1 MTAAPLTDAQI
12 AAAHPIQPIARIA
25 ADAGIDEDLL
35 IPYGRYMAKVDVH
48 ALTAPEDGRVVLV
61 TGISPTPAGEGKT
74 TVTVGLA
81 DGLNLLAAQE
91 DAPAAVAGSRT
102 VVALREP
109 SLGPVFGIKGG
120 ATGGGHAQVVPM
132 EDINLHFTGDFH
144 AITSAHNL
152 LCALVDNH
160 IQQGNALGIDP
171 RSIAIK
177 RALDMNDRS
186 LRHVVTGLGGR
197 AQGVP
202 REGGFEITVAT
213 ETMAVFCLAADLAD
227 LKARLGRI
235 TVGQTYDG
243 APVTASQIGPHG
255 AQGAMAVLLKDAI
268 RPNLVQTLG
277 GTPALVHGGPFANIA
292 HGANS
297 VIATRTAR
305 RIGEIVATEAGFGAD
320 LGGQKF
326 MDITSVAGGFP
337 PAVVVVVA
345 TVRALKLQA
354 GVSLTDVKAGVAETA
369 ARTSRPEAE
378 VAAEHLAALRVGT
391 ANLARHVAN
400 MRAYGAPVVVTLNRF
415 TQDTEEEVAAL
426 RAWGEEQGVPVAVAD
441 VWGGGG
447 EGALELA
454 RVLGEHL
461 PAPGEPQAEVTGLW
475 TADMD
480 VEERI
485 QAVVRKVY
493 RGARAEFSA
502 AARHQLADLRDRGL
516 DRLPVCMAKTQYSFS
531 DDPTAL
537 NAPEGFTVQVR
548 ELSAK
553 TGAGF
558 VVALTGAVMTMPGLP
573 ASPAADRMDVDD
585 DGTVT
590 GLF

>member
-1 MTAAPLTDAQI
+1 MIDAEI

-25 ADAGIDEDLL
+25 AQAGIAEDLL
-35 IPYGRYMAKVDVH
+35 IPYGRHMAKVDVH

-81 DGLNLLAAQE
+81 DGLNMLAGQA

-132 EDINLHFTGDFH
+132 EAINLHFTGDFH

-160 IQQGNALGIDP
+160 VQQGNALGIDP
-171 RSIAIK
+171 RTIALK

-186 LRHVVTGLGGR
+186 LRDVVTGLGGR
-197 AQGVP
+197 TQGVP

-227 LKARLGRI
+227 LKERLGRI
-235 TVGQTYDG
+235 TVGHTYDG
-243 APVTASQIGPHG
+243 EPVTASQIGPHG

-268 RPNLVQTLG
+268 SPNLVQTLG

-305 RIGEIVATEAGFGAD
+305 RLGDLVITEAGFGAD

-326 MDITSVAGGFP
+326 MDITAVAGGFP
-337 PAVVVVVA
+337 PAAVVVVA

-354 GVSLTDVKAGVAETA
+354 GLSLRDVKAGAAETA
-369 ARTSRPEAE
+369 AITGRDAEA
-378 VAAEHLAALRVGT
+378 VRAEHLDALRTGT

-400 MRAYGAPVVVTLNRF
+400 MQEYGVPVVVGVNRF
-415 TQDTEEEVAAL
+415 TQDEDAELEVL
-426 RAWGEEQGVPVAVAD
+426 RAWGAEHGVPVAVAD

-447 EGALELA
+447 EGSLELA
-454 RVLGEHL
+454 RLLGEHL
-461 PAPGEPQAEVTGLW
+461 PAPGEPAAEVTGLW
-475 TADMD
+475 EEDMD

-485 QAVVRKVY
+485 QAVVRRVY
-493 RGARAEFSA
+493 RGARAELTP
-502 AARHQLADLRDRGL
+502 AARRQLAQLWDRGL

-531 DDPTAL
+531 DDPALL
-537 NAPEGFTVQVR
+537 NAPEGFTVTVR

-573 ASPAADRMDVDD
+573 ASPAADRMDVAE

>member
-1 MTAAPLTDAQI
+1 MNDAEI
-12 AAAHPIQPIARIA
+12 AAAHPIRPIAEIA
-25 ADAGIDEDLL
+25 AEAGIAEDLL
-35 IPYGRYMAKVDVH
+35 IPYGRHMAKVDVH
-48 ALTAPEDGRVVLV
+48 ALTAPERGRVVLV

-81 DGLNLLAAQE
+81 DGLNLLAQQP
-91 DAPAAVAGSRT
+91 DAPAAVAGART

-120 ATGGGHAQVVPM
+120 ATGGGRAQVVPM

-160 IQQGNALGIDP
+160 VQQGNALGIDP
-171 RSIAIK
+171 RTIALK
-177 RALDMNDRS
+177 RALDMNDRT
-186 LRHVVTGLGGR
+186 LRDVVTGLGGR
-197 AQGVP
+197 TQGVP

-235 TVGQTYDG
+235 TVGYTYDG
-243 APVTASQIGPHG
+243 EAVTASQIGPNG

-268 RPNLVQTLG
+268 EPNLVQTLG

-305 RIGEIVATEAGFGAD
+305 RLGDLVVTEAGFGAD

-326 MDITSVAGGFP
+326 MDITAVAGGFP
-337 PAVVVVVA
+337 PAAAVVVA

-354 GVSLTDVKAGVAETA
+354 GIALPDVKAGIAE
-369 ARTSRPEAE
+369 
-378 VAAEHLAALRVGT
+378 AAERSGRGLADVRAEHVDALRAGL
-391 ANLARHVAN
+391 ANLERHVGN
-400 MRAYGAPVVVTLNRF
+400 MRAYGVPVVVAVNRF
-415 TQDTEEEVAAL
+415 TQDDDAELDVL
-426 RAWGEEQGVPVAVAD
+426 RAWGVENGVPVAVAD

-454 RVLGEHL
+454 RLLGEHL
-461 PAPGEPQAEVTGLW
+461 PAPGEPAPPVTGLW
-475 TADMD
+475 TEGME

-485 QAVVRKVY
+485 QAVVRRVY
-493 RGARAEFSA
+493 GGAGAELSPV
-502 AARHQLADLRDRGL
+502 ARRQLAQLRARGL

-531 DDPTAL
+531 DDPTLL
-537 NAPEGFTVQVR
+537 NAPEGFTVSVR

-573 ASPAADRMDVDD
+573 ASPAADRMDVAD

>member
-1 MTAAPLTDAQI
+1 MNDAEI
-12 AAAHPIQPIARIA
+12 AAAHPIRPIAEIA
-25 ADAGIDEDLL
+25 AEAGIAEDLL
-35 IPYGRYMAKVDVH
+35 IPYGRHMAKVDVH
-48 ALTAPEDGRVVLV
+48 ALTAPERGRVVLV

-81 DGLNLLAAQE
+81 DGLNLLAQQP
-91 DAPAAVAGSRT
+91 DAPGAVAGART

-120 ATGGGHAQVVPM
+120 ATGGGRAQVVPM

-160 IQQGNALGIDP
+160 VQQGNALGIDP
-171 RSIAIK
+171 RTIALK
-177 RALDMNDRS
+177 RALDMNDRT
-186 LRHVVTGLGGR
+186 LRDVVTGLGGR
-197 AQGVP
+197 TQGVP

-235 TVGQTYDG
+235 TVGYTYDG
-243 APVTASQIGPHG
+243 EAVTASQIGPNG

-268 RPNLVQTLG
+268 EPNLVQTLG

-305 RIGEIVATEAGFGAD
+305 RLGDLVVTEAGFGAD

-326 MDITSVAGGFP
+326 MDITAVAGGFP
-337 PAVVVVVA
+337 PAAAVVVA

-354 GVSLTDVKAGVAETA
+354 GIALPDVKAGVAE
-369 ARTSRPEAE
+369 
-378 VAAEHLAALRVGT
+378 AAERSGRGLADVRAEHVDALRAGL
-391 ANLARHVAN
+391 ANLERHVGN
-400 MRAYGAPVVVTLNRF
+400 MRAYGVPVVVAVNRF
-415 TQDTEEEVAAL
+415 TQDDDAELDVL
-426 RAWGEEQGVPVAVAD
+426 RAWGVENGVPVAVAD

-454 RVLGEHL
+454 RLLGEHL
-461 PAPGEPQAEVTGLW
+461 PAPGEPAPPVTGLW
-475 TADMD
+475 TEGME

-485 QAVVRKVY
+485 QAVVRRVY
-493 RGARAEFSA
+493 GGAGAELSPV
-502 AARHQLADLRDRGL
+502 ARRQLAQLRARGL

-531 DDPTAL
+531 DDPTLL
-537 NAPEGFTVQVR
+537 NAPEGFTVSVR

-573 ASPAADRMDVDD
+573 ASPAADRMDVAD

>member
-1 MTAAPLTDAQI
+1 MIDAEI

-25 ADAGIDEDLL
+25 AEAGIAEDLL
-35 IPYGRYMAKVDVH
+35 IPYGRHMAKVDVH

-81 DGLNLLAAQE
+81 DGLNMLAGQA

-132 EDINLHFTGDFH
+132 EAINLHFTGDFH

-160 IQQGNALGIDP
+160 VQQGNALGIDP
-171 RSIAIK
+171 RTIALK

-186 LRHVVTGLGGR
+186 LRDVVTGLGGR
-197 AQGVP
+197 TQGVP

-227 LKARLGRI
+227 LKERLGRI
-235 TVGQTYDG
+235 TVGHTYDG
-243 APVTASQIGPHG
+243 EPVTASQIGPHG

-268 RPNLVQTLG
+268 SPNLVQTLG

-305 RIGEIVATEAGFGAD
+305 RLGDLVITEAGFGAD

-326 MDITSVAGGFP
+326 MDITAVAGGSRRP
-337 PAVVVVVA
+337 PSWWWPPSAP
-345 TVRALKLQA
+345 
-354 GVSLTDVKAGVAETA
+354 SS
-369 ARTSRPEAE
+369 SRPACPC
-378 VAAEHLAALRVGT
+378 GT
-391 ANLARHVAN
+391 
-400 MRAYGAPVVVTLNRF
+400 
-415 TQDTEEEVAAL
+415 
-426 RAWGEEQGVPVAVAD
+426 
-441 VWGGGG
+441 
-447 EGALELA
+447 
-454 RVLGEHL
+454 
-461 PAPGEPQAEVTGLW
+461 
-475 TADMD
+475 
-480 VEERI
+480 
-485 QAVVRKVY
+485 
-493 RGARAEFSA
+493 
-502 AARHQLADLRDRGL
+502 
-516 DRLPVCMAKTQYSFS
+516 
-531 DDPTAL
+531 
-537 NAPEGFTVQVR
+537 
-548 ELSAK
+548 
-553 TGAGF
+553 
-558 VVALTGAVMTMPGLP
+558 
-573 ASPAADRMDVDD
+573 
-585 DGTVT
+585 
-590 GLF
+590 

>member
-1 MTAAPLTDAQI
+1 MIDAEI

-25 ADAGIDEDLL
+25 AQAGIAEDLL
-35 IPYGRYMAKVDVH
+35 IPYGRHMAKVDVH

-81 DGLNLLAAQE
+81 DGLNMLAGQA

-132 EDINLHFTGDFH
+132 EAINLHFTGDFH

-160 IQQGNALGIDP
+160 VQQGNALGIDP
-171 RSIAIK
+171 RTIALK

-186 LRHVVTGLGGR
+186 LRDVVTGLGGR
-197 AQGVP
+197 TQGVP

-227 LKARLGRI
+227 LKERLGRI
-235 TVGQTYDG
+235 TVGHTYDG
-243 APVTASQIGPHG
+243 EPVTASQIGPHG

-268 RPNLVQTLG
+268 SPNLVQTLG

-305 RIGEIVATEAGFGAD
+305 RLGDLVITEAGFGAD

-326 MDITSVAGGFP
+326 MDITAVAGGFP
-337 PAVVVVVA
+337 PAAVVVVA

-354 GVSLTDVKAGVAETA
+354 GLSLRDVKAGAAETA
-369 ARTSRPEAE
+369 AITGRDAEA
-378 VAAEHLAALRVGT
+378 VRAEHLDALRTGT

-400 MRAYGAPVVVTLNRF
+400 MQEYGVPVVVGVNRF
-415 TQDTEEEVAAL
+415 TQDEDAELEVL
-426 RAWGEEQGVPVAVAD
+426 RAWGAEHGVPVAVAD

-447 EGALELA
+447 EGSLELA
-454 RVLGEHL
+454 RLLGEHL
-461 PAPGEPQAEVTGLW
+461 PAPGEPAAEVTGLW
-475 TADMD
+475 EEDMD

-485 QAVVRKVY
+485 QAVVRRVY
-493 RGARAEFSA
+493 RGARAELA
-502 AARHQLADLRDRGL
+502 PAARRQLAQLRDRGL

-531 DDPTAL
+531 DDPALL
-537 NAPEGFTVQVR
+537 NAPEGFTVTVR

-573 ASPAADRMDVDD
+573 ASPAADRMDVAE

>member
-1 MTAAPLTDAQI
+1 MNDAEI
-12 AAAHPIQPIARIA
+12 AAAHPIRPIAEIA
-25 ADAGIDEDLL
+25 AEAGIAEDLL
-35 IPYGRYMAKVDVH
+35 IPYGRHMAKVDVH
-48 ALTAPEDGRVVLV
+48 ALTAPERGRVVLV

-81 DGLNLLAAQE
+81 DGLNLLAQQP
-91 DAPAAVAGSRT
+91 DAPGAVAGART

-120 ATGGGHAQVVPM
+120 ATGGGRAQVVPM

-160 IQQGNALGIDP
+160 VQQGNALGIDP
-171 RSIAIK
+171 RTIALK
-177 RALDMNDRS
+177 RALDMNDRT
-186 LRHVVTGLGGR
+186 LRDVVTGLGGR
-197 AQGVP
+197 TQGVP

-235 TVGQTYDG
+235 TVGYTYDG
-243 APVTASQIGPHG
+243 EAVTASQIGPNG

-268 RPNLVQTLG
+268 MPNLVQTLG

-305 RIGEIVATEAGFGAD
+305 RLGDLVVTEAGFGAD

-326 MDITSVAGGFP
+326 MDITAVAGGFP
-337 PAVVVVVA
+337 PAAAVVVA

-354 GVSLTDVKAGVAETA
+354 GIALPDVKAGVAE
-369 ARTSRPEAE
+369 
-378 VAAEHLAALRVGT
+378 AAERSGRGLADVRAEHVDALRAGL
-391 ANLARHVAN
+391 ANLERHVGN
-400 MRAYGAPVVVTLNRF
+400 MRAYGVPVVVAVNRF
-415 TQDTEEEVAAL
+415 TQDDDAELDVL
-426 RAWGEEQGVPVAVAD
+426 RAWGVENGVPVAVAD

-454 RVLGEHL
+454 RLLGEHL
-461 PAPGEPQAEVTGLW
+461 PAPGEPAPPVTGLW
-475 TADMD
+475 TEGME

-485 QAVVRKVY
+485 QAVVRRVY
-493 RGARAEFSA
+493 GGAGAELSPV
-502 AARHQLADLRDRGL
+502 ARRQLAQLRARGL

-531 DDPTAL
+531 DDPTLL
-537 NAPEGFTVQVR
+537 NAPEGFTVSVR

-573 ASPAADRMDVDD
+573 ASPAADRMDVAD

>member
-1 MTAAPLTDAQI
+1 MNDAEI
-12 AAAHPIQPIARIA
+12 AAAHPIRPIAEIA
-25 ADAGIDEDLL
+25 AEAGIAEDLL
-35 IPYGRYMAKVDVH
+35 IPYGRHMAKVDVH
-48 ALTAPEDGRVVLV
+48 ALTAPERGRVVLV

-81 DGLNLLAAQE
+81 DGLNLLAQQP
-91 DAPAAVAGSRT
+91 DAPDAVAGART

-120 ATGGGHAQVVPM
+120 ATGGGRAQVVPM

-160 IQQGNALGIDP
+160 VQQGNALGIDP
-171 RSIAIK
+171 RTIALK
-177 RALDMNDRS
+177 RALDMNDRT
-186 LRHVVTGLGGR
+186 LRDVVTGLGGR
-197 AQGVP
+197 TQGVP

-235 TVGQTYDG
+235 TVGYTYDG
-243 APVTASQIGPHG
+243 EAVTASQIGPNG

-268 RPNLVQTLG
+268 KPNLVQTLG

-305 RIGEIVATEAGFGAD
+305 RLGDLVVTEAGFGAD

-326 MDITSVAGGFP
+326 MDITAVAGGFP
-337 PAVVVVVA
+337 PAAAVVVA

-354 GVSLTDVKAGVAETA
+354 GIALPDVKAGVAE
-369 ARTSRPEAE
+369 
-378 VAAEHLAALRVGT
+378 AAERSGRGLADVRAEHVDALRAGL
-391 ANLARHVAN
+391 ANLERHVGN
-400 MRAYGAPVVVTLNRF
+400 MRAYGVPVVVAVNRF
-415 TQDTEEEVAAL
+415 TQDDDAELDVL
-426 RAWGEEQGVPVAVAD
+426 RAWGVENGVPVAVAD

-454 RVLGEHL
+454 RLLGEHL
-461 PAPGEPQAEVTGLW
+461 PAPGEPAPPVTGLW
-475 TADMD
+475 TEGME

-485 QAVVRKVY
+485 QAVVRRVY
-493 RGARAEFSA
+493 GGAGAELSPV
-502 AARHQLADLRDRGL
+502 ARRQLAQLRARGL

-531 DDPTAL
+531 DDPTLL
-537 NAPEGFTVQVR
+537 NAPEGFTVSVR

-573 ASPAADRMDVDD
+573 ASPAADRMDVAD

>member
-1 MTAAPLTDAQI
+1 MIDAEI

-25 ADAGIDEDLL
+25 AEAGIAEDLL
-35 IPYGRYMAKVDVH
+35 IPYGRHMAKVDVH

-81 DGLNLLAAQE
+81 DGLNMLAGQA

-132 EDINLHFTGDFH
+132 EAINLHFTGDFH

-160 IQQGNALGIDP
+160 VQQGNALGIDP
-171 RSIAIK
+171 RTIALK

-186 LRHVVTGLGGR
+186 LRDVVTGLGGR
-197 AQGVP
+197 TQGVP

-227 LKARLGRI
+227 LKERLGRI
-235 TVGQTYDG
+235 TVGHTYDG
-243 APVTASQIGPHG
+243 EPVTASQIGPHG

-268 RPNLVQTLG
+268 SPNLVQTLG

-305 RIGEIVATEAGFGAD
+305 RLGDLVITEAGFGAD

-326 MDITSVAGGFP
+326 MDITAVAGGFP
-337 PAVVVVVA
+337 PAAVVVVA

-354 GVSLTDVKAGVAETA
+354 GLSLRDVKAGAAETA
-369 ARTSRPEAE
+369 AITGRDAEA
-378 VAAEHLAALRVGT
+378 VRAEHLDALRTGT

-400 MRAYGAPVVVTLNRF
+400 MQEYGVPVVVGVNRF
-415 TQDTEEEVAAL
+415 TQDEDAELEVL
-426 RAWGEEQGVPVAVAD
+426 RAWGAEHGVPVAVAD

-447 EGALELA
+447 EGSLELA
-454 RVLGEHL
+454 RLLGEHL
-461 PAPGEPQAEVTGLW
+461 PAPGEPAAEVTRLW
-475 TADMD
+475 EEDMD

-485 QAVVRKVY
+485 QAVVRRVY
-493 RGARAEFSA
+493 RGAHAELTP
-502 AARHQLADLRDRGL
+502 AARRQLAQLRDRGL

-531 DDPTAL
+531 DDPALL
-537 NAPEGFTVQVR
+537 NAPEGFTVTVR

-573 ASPAADRMDVDD
+573 ASPAADRMDVAE

>member
-1 MTAAPLTDAQI
+1 MNDAEI
-12 AAAHPIQPIARIA
+12 AAAHPIRPIAEIA
-25 ADAGIDEDLL
+25 AEAGIAEDLL
-35 IPYGRYMAKVDVH
+35 IPYGRHMAKVDVH
-48 ALTAPEDGRVVLV
+48 ALTAPERGRVVLV

-81 DGLNLLAAQE
+81 DGLNLLAQQP
-91 DAPAAVAGSRT
+91 DAPGAVAGART

-120 ATGGGHAQVVPM
+120 ATGGGRAQVVPM

-144 AITSAHNL
+144 AITSVHNL

-160 IQQGNALGIDP
+160 VQQGNALGIDP
-171 RSIAIK
+171 RTIALK
-177 RALDMNDRS
+177 RALDMNDRT
-186 LRHVVTGLGGR
+186 LRDVVTGLGGR
-197 AQGVP
+197 TQGVP

-235 TVGQTYDG
+235 TVGYTYDG
-243 APVTASQIGPHG
+243 EAVTASQIGPNG

-268 RPNLVQTLG
+268 EPNLVQTLG

-305 RIGEIVATEAGFGAD
+305 RLGDLVVTEAGFGAD

-326 MDITSVAGGFP
+326 MDITAVAGGFP
-337 PAVVVVVA
+337 PAAAVVVA

-354 GVSLTDVKAGVAETA
+354 GIALPDVKAGVAE
-369 ARTSRPEAE
+369 
-378 VAAEHLAALRVGT
+378 AAERSGRGLADVRAEHVDALRAGL
-391 ANLARHVAN
+391 ANLERHVGN
-400 MRAYGAPVVVTLNRF
+400 MRAYGVPVVVAVNRF
-415 TQDTEEEVAAL
+415 TQDDDAELDVL
-426 RAWGEEQGVPVAVAD
+426 RAWGVENGVPVAVAD

-454 RVLGEHL
+454 RLLGEHL
-461 PAPGEPQAEVTGLW
+461 PAPGEPAPPLTGLW
-475 TADMD
+475 TEGME

-485 QAVVRKVY
+485 QAVVRRVY
-493 RGARAEFSA
+493 GGAGAELSPV
-502 AARHQLADLRDRGL
+502 ARRQLAQLRARGL

-531 DDPTAL
+531 DDPTLL
-537 NAPEGFTVQVR
+537 NAPEGFTVSVR

-573 ASPAADRMDVDD
+573 ASPAADRMDVAD

>member
-1 MTAAPLTDAQI
+1 MIDAEI

-25 ADAGIDEDLL
+25 AEAGIAEDLL
-35 IPYGRYMAKVDVH
+35 IPYGRHMAKVDVH

-81 DGLNLLAAQE
+81 DGLNMLAGQA

-132 EDINLHFTGDFH
+132 EAINLHFTGDFH

-160 IQQGNALGIDP
+160 VQQGNALGIDP
-171 RSIAIK
+171 RTIALK

-186 LRHVVTGLGGR
+186 LRDVVTGLGGR
-197 AQGVP
+197 TQGVP

-227 LKARLGRI
+227 LKERLGRI
-235 TVGQTYDG
+235 TVGHTYDG
-243 APVTASQIGPHG
+243 EPVTASQIGPHG

-268 RPNLVQTLG
+268 SPNLVQTLG

-305 RIGEIVATEAGFGAD
+305 RLGDLVITEAGFGAD

-326 MDITSVAGGFP
+326 MDITAVAGFP
-337 PAVVVVVA
+337 PAAVVVVA

-354 GVSLTDVKAGVAETA
+354 GLSLRDVKAGAAETA
-369 ARTSRPEAE
+369 AITGRDAEA
-378 VAAEHLAALRVGT
+378 VRAEHLDALRTGT

-400 MRAYGAPVVVTLNRF
+400 MQEYGVPVVVGVNRF
-415 TQDTEEEVAAL
+415 TQDEDAELEVL
-426 RAWGEEQGVPVAVAD
+426 RAWGAEHGVPVAVAD

-447 EGALELA
+447 EGSLELA
-454 RVLGEHL
+454 RLLGEHL
-461 PAPGEPQAEVTGLW
+461 PAPGEPAAEVTRLW
-475 TADMD
+475 EEDMD
-480 VEERI
+480 VEEHI
-485 QAVVRKVY
+485 QAVVRRVY
-493 RGARAEFSA
+493 RGARAELTP
-502 AARHQLADLRDRGL
+502 AARRQLAQLRDRGL

-531 DDPTAL
+531 DDPALL
-537 NAPEGFTVQVR
+537 NAPEGFTVTVR

-573 ASPAADRMDVDD
+573 ASPAADRMDVAE

>member
-1 MTAAPLTDAQI
+1 MSQAPLNDAEI
-12 AAAHPIQPIARIA
+12 AAAHDIQPIARIA
-25 ADAGIDEDLL
+25 AAAGIDEELL
-35 IPYGRYMAKVDVH
+35 IPYGRHMAKVDVH
-48 ALTAPEDGRVVLV
+48 ALTAPEAGRVVLV

-81 DGLNLLAAQE
+81 DGLNLLAQQP
-91 DAPAAVAGSRT
+91 DAPAAVTGART

-132 EDINLHFTGDFH
+132 ESINLHFTGDFH
-144 AITSAHNL
+144 AITSAHDL

-160 IQQGNALGIDP
+160 VQQGNALGIDP
-171 RSIAIK
+171 RTITLK
-177 RALDMNDRS
+177 RALDMNDRT

-197 AQGVP
+197 TQGVP

-227 LKARLGRI
+227 LKERLGRI
-235 TVGQTYDG
+235 TVGYTYG
-243 APVTASQIGPHG
+243 GEPVTAAQIGPHG

-268 RPNLVQTLG
+268 APNLVQTLG

-305 RIGEIVATEAGFGAD
+305 RLGDIVVTEAGFGAD

-326 MDITSVAGGFP
+326 MDITAVAGGFP
-337 PAVVVVVA
+337 PAAVVVVA
-345 TVRALKLQA
+345 TVRALKLQGGLA
-354 GVSLTDVKAGVAETA
+354 LPDVKGGAAETA
-369 ARTSRPEAE
+369 ARSGRDPEA
-378 VAAEHLAALRVGT
+378 VRAEHLDALRVGT
-391 ANLARHVAN
+391 ANLERHVEN
-400 MRAYGAPVVVTLNRF
+400 MRAYGAPVVVAVNRF
-415 TQDTEEEVAAL
+415 TQDEDAELALLRDWGAA
-426 RAWGEEQGVPVAVAD
+426 RGVPVAVAD
-441 VWGGGG
+441 VWGSGG

-454 RVLGEHL
+454 RLLGEHL
-461 PAPGEPQAEVTGLW
+461 PAPGEPDPALTPLW
-475 TADMD
+475 SEGMD

-485 QAVVRKVY
+485 QAVVRRVY
-493 RGARAEFSA
+493 RGAGAELSPV
-502 AARHQLADLRDRGL
+502 ARRQLAQLRARGL
-516 DRLPVCMAKTQYSFS
+516 DRLPVCMAKTQYSFA
-531 DDPTAL
+531 DDPTLL
-537 NAPEGFTVQVR
+537 NAPEGFTVRVR

-558 VVALTGAVMTMPGLP
+558 VVALTGDVMTMPGLP
-573 ASPAADRMDVDD
+573 ASPAAERMDVGP

>member
-1 MTAAPLTDAQI
+1 MIDAEI

-25 ADAGIDEDLL
+25 AQAGIAEDLL
-35 IPYGRYMAKVDVH
+35 IPYGRHMAKVDVH

-81 DGLNLLAAQE
+81 DGLNMLAGQA

-132 EDINLHFTGDFH
+132 EAINLHFTGDFH

-160 IQQGNALGIDP
+160 VQQGNALGIDP
-171 RSIAIK
+171 RTIALK

-186 LRHVVTGLGGR
+186 LRDVVTGLGGR
-197 AQGVP
+197 TQGVP

-227 LKARLGRI
+227 LKERLGRI
-235 TVGQTYDG
+235 TVGHTYDG
-243 APVTASQIGPHG
+243 EPVTASQIGPHG

-268 RPNLVQTLG
+268 SPNLVQTLG

-305 RIGEIVATEAGFGAD
+305 RLGDLVITEAGFGAD

-326 MDITSVAGGFP
+326 MDITAVAGGFP
-337 PAVVVVVA
+337 PAAVVVVA

-354 GVSLTDVKAGVAETA
+354 GLSLRDVKAGAAETA
-369 ARTSRPEAE
+369 AITGRDAEA
-378 VAAEHLAALRVGT
+378 VRAEHLDALRTGT

-400 MRAYGAPVVVTLNRF
+400 MQEYGVPVVVGVNRF
-415 TQDTEEEVAAL
+415 TQDEDAELEVL
-426 RAWGEEQGVPVAVAD
+426 RAWGAEHGVPVAVAD

-447 EGALELA
+447 EGSLELA
-454 RVLGEHL
+454 RLLGEHL
-461 PAPGEPQAEVTGLW
+461 PAPGEPAAEVTGLW
-475 TADMD
+475 EEDMD

-485 QAVVRKVY
+485 QAVVRRVY
-493 RGARAEFSA
+493 RGARAELA
-502 AARHQLADLRDRGL
+502 PAARRQLAQLRYRGL

-531 DDPTAL
+531 DDPALL
-537 NAPEGFTVQVR
+537 NAPEGFTVTVR

-573 ASPAADRMDVDD
+573 ASPAADRMDVAE

>member
-1 MTAAPLTDAQI
+1 MNDAEI
-12 AAAHPIQPIARIA
+12 AAVHPIQPIARIA
-25 ADAGIDEDLL
+25 AEAGIAEDLL
-35 IPYGRYMAKVDVH
+35 IPYGRHMAKVDVH
-48 ALTAPEDGRVVLV
+48 ALTASEDGRVVLV

-81 DGLNLLAAQE
+81 DGLNMLAGQA

-132 EDINLHFTGDFH
+132 EAINLHFTGDFH

-160 IQQGNALGIDP
+160 VQQGNALGIDP
-171 RSIAIK
+171 RTIALK

-186 LRHVVTGLGGR
+186 LRDVVTGLGGR
-197 AQGVP
+197 TQGVP

-227 LKARLGRI
+227 LKERLGRI
-235 TVGQTYDG
+235 TVGHTYDG
-243 APVTASQIGPHG
+243 EPVTASQIGPHG

-268 RPNLVQTLG
+268 SPNLVQTLG

-305 RIGEIVATEAGFGAD
+305 RLGDLVITEAGFGAD

-326 MDITSVAGGFP
+326 MDITAVAGGFP
-337 PAVVVVVA
+337 SAVVVVVA

-354 GVSLTDVKAGVAETA
+354 GLSLRDVKAGAAETA
-369 ARTSRPEAE
+369 AITGRDAEA
-378 VAAEHLAALRVGT
+378 VRAEHLDALRTGT

-400 MRAYGAPVVVTLNRF
+400 MQEYGVPVVVGVNRF
-415 TQDTEEEVAAL
+415 TQDEDAELEVL
-426 RAWGEEQGVPVAVAD
+426 RAWGAEHGVPVAVAD

-447 EGALELA
+447 EGSLELA
-454 RVLGEHL
+454 RLLGEHL
-461 PAPGEPQAEVTGLW
+461 PAPGEPAAEVTGLW
-475 TADMD
+475 EEDMD

-485 QAVVRKVY
+485 QAVVRRVY
-493 RGARAEFSA
+493 RGARAELTP
-502 AARHQLADLRDRGL
+502 AARRQLAQLRDRGL

-531 DDPTAL
+531 DDPALL
-537 NAPEGFTVQVR
+537 NAPEGFTVTVR

-573 ASPAADRMDVDD
+573 ASPAADRMDVAE

>member
-1 MTAAPLTDAQI
+1 MNDAEI
-12 AAAHPIQPIARIA
+12 AAAHPIRPIAEIA
-25 ADAGIDEDLL
+25 AEAGIAEDLL
-35 IPYGRYMAKVDVH
+35 IPYGRHMAKVDVH
-48 ALTAPEDGRVVLV
+48 ALTAPERGRVVLV

-81 DGLNLLAAQE
+81 DGLNLLAQQP
-91 DAPAAVAGSRT
+91 DAPGAVAGART

-120 ATGGGHAQVVPM
+120 ATGGGRAQVVPM

-160 IQQGNALGIDP
+160 VQQGNALGIDP
-171 RSIAIK
+171 RTIALK
-177 RALDMNDRS
+177 RALDMNDRT
-186 LRHVVTGLGGR
+186 LRDVVTGLGGR
-197 AQGVP
+197 TQGVP

-235 TVGQTYDG
+235 TVGYTYDG
-243 APVTASQIGPHG
+243 EAVTASQIGPNG

-268 RPNLVQTLG
+268 EPNLVQTLG

-305 RIGEIVATEAGFGAD
+305 RLGDLVVTEAGFGAD

-326 MDITSVAGGFP
+326 MDITAVAGGFP
-337 PAVVVVVA
+337 PAAAVVVA

-354 GVSLTDVKAGVAETA
+354 GIALPDVKAGVAE
-369 ARTSRPEAE
+369 
-378 VAAEHLAALRVGT
+378 AAERSGRGLADVRAEHVDALRAGL
-391 ANLARHVAN
+391 ANLERHVGN
-400 MRAYGAPVVVTLNRF
+400 MRAYGVPVVVGVNRF
-415 TQDTEEEVAAL
+415 TQDEDAELEVL
-426 RAWGEEQGVPVAVAD
+426 RAWGAEHGVPVAVAD

-447 EGALELA
+447 EGSLELA
-454 RVLGEHL
+454 RLLGEHL
-461 PAPGEPQAEVTGLW
+461 PAPGEPAAEVTGLW
-475 TADMD
+475 EEDMD

-485 QAVVRKVY
+485 QAVVRRVY
-493 RGARAEFSA
+493 RGARAELTP
-502 AARHQLADLRDRGL
+502 AARRQLAQLRDRGL

-531 DDPTAL
+531 DDPALL
-537 NAPEGFTVQVR
+537 NAPEGFTVTVR

-558 VVALTGAVMTMPGLP
+558 VVVLTGAVMTMPGLP
-573 ASPAADRMDVDD
+573 ASPAADRMDVAE

>member
-1 MTAAPLTDAQI
+1 MNDAEI
-12 AAAHPIQPIARIA
+12 AAVHPIQPIARIA
-25 ADAGIDEDLL
+25 AQAGIAEDLL
-35 IPYGRYMAKVDVH
+35 IPYGRHMAKVDVH

-81 DGLNLLAAQE
+81 DGLNMLAGQA

-132 EDINLHFTGDFH
+132 EAINLHFTGDFH

-160 IQQGNALGIDP
+160 VQQGNALGIDP
-171 RSIAIK
+171 RTIALK

-186 LRHVVTGLGGR
+186 LRDVVTGLGGR
-197 AQGVP
+197 TQGVP

-227 LKARLGRI
+227 LKERLGRI
-235 TVGQTYDG
+235 TVGHTYDG
-243 APVTASQIGPHG
+243 EPVTASQIGPHG

-268 RPNLVQTLG
+268 SPNLVQTLG

-305 RIGEIVATEAGFGAD
+305 RLGDLVITEAGFGAD

-326 MDITSVAGGFP
+326 MDITAVAGGFP
-337 PAVVVVVA
+337 PAAVVVVA

-354 GVSLTDVKAGVAETA
+354 GLSLRDVKAGAAETA
-369 ARTSRPEAE
+369 AITGRDAEA
-378 VAAEHLAALRVGT
+378 VRAEHLDALRTGT

-400 MRAYGAPVVVTLNRF
+400 MQEYGVPVVVGVNRF
-415 TQDTEEEVAAL
+415 TQDEDAELEVL
-426 RAWGEEQGVPVAVAD
+426 RAWGAEHGVPVAVAD

-447 EGALELA
+447 EGSLELA
-454 RVLGEHL
+454 RLLGEHL
-461 PAPGEPQAEVTGLW
+461 PAPGEPAAEVTGLW
-475 TADMD
+475 EEDMD

-485 QAVVRKVY
+485 QAVVRRVY
-493 RGARAEFSA
+493 RGARAELA
-502 AARHQLADLRDRGL
+502 PAARRQLAQLRDRGL

-531 DDPTAL
+531 DDPALL
-537 NAPEGFTVQVR
+537 NAPEGFTVTVR

-573 ASPAADRMDVDD
+573 ASPAADRMDVAE

>member
-1 MTAAPLTDAQI
+1 MNDAEI
-12 AAAHPIQPIARIA
+12 AAAHPIRPIAEIA
-25 ADAGIDEDLL
+25 AEAGIAEDLL
-35 IPYGRYMAKVDVH
+35 IPYGRHMAKVDVH
-48 ALTAPEDGRVVLV
+48 ALTAPERGRVVLV

-81 DGLNLLAAQE
+81 DGLNLLAQQP
-91 DAPAAVAGSRT
+91 DAPGAVAGART

-120 ATGGGHAQVVPM
+120 ATGGGRAQVVPM

-160 IQQGNALGIDP
+160 VQQGNALGIDP
-171 RSIAIK
+171 RTIALK
-177 RALDMNDRS
+177 RALDMNDRT
-186 LRHVVTGLGGR
+186 LRDVVTGLGGR
-197 AQGVP
+197 TQGVP

-235 TVGQTYDG
+235 TVGYTYDG
-243 APVTASQIGPHG
+243 EAVTASQIGPNG

-268 RPNLVQTLG
+268 EPNLVQTLG

-305 RIGEIVATEAGFGAD
+305 RLGDLVVTEAGFGAD

-326 MDITSVAGGFP
+326 MDITAVAGGFP
-337 PAVVVVVA
+337 PAAAVVVA

-354 GVSLTDVKAGVAETA
+354 GIALPDVKAGIAE
-369 ARTSRPEAE
+369 
-378 VAAEHLAALRVGT
+378 AAERSGRGLADVRAEHVGALRAGL
-391 ANLARHVAN
+391 ANLERHVGN
-400 MRAYGAPVVVTLNRF
+400 MRAYGVPVVVAVNRF
-415 TQDTEEEVAAL
+415 TQDDDAELDVL
-426 RAWGEEQGVPVAVAD
+426 RAWGVENGVPVAVAD

-454 RVLGEHL
+454 RLLGEHL
-461 PAPGEPQAEVTGLW
+461 PAPGEPAPPVTGLW
-475 TADMD
+475 TEGME

-485 QAVVRKVY
+485 QAVVRRVY
-493 RGARAEFSA
+493 GGAGAELSPV
-502 AARHQLADLRDRGL
+502 ARRQLAQLRARGL

-531 DDPTAL
+531 DDPTLL
-537 NAPEGFTVQVR
+537 NAPEGFTVSVR

-573 ASPAADRMDVDD
+573 ASPAADRMDVAD